1 MSNNSQ
7 RRILLVDDEVEV
19 RSVLNDTFKPENYI
33 IDQAED
39 GAAAVSILK
48 NNPAPNLI
56 LCDISMPKMSGLE
69 FLAELKTKGLS
80 YIPVVMLTAHS
91 ETHRLQEA
99 LRLGAFD
106 YIIKPFDLKQ
116 LREVV
121 YKGMEIGKKQI
132 EKHER
137 FQRNEFDASWEK
149 SNQRSIDWLTLKN
162 NQKRA
167 SNS

>member
-1 MSNNSQ
+1 MSNDTQ
-7 RRILLVDDEVEV
+7 RRILLIDDEAEV
-19 RSVLNDTFKPENYI
+19 RSVLSDAFKTENYI

-39 GAAAVSILK
+39 GAAAISTLA
-48 NNPAPNLI
+48 NNPSPNLI

-69 FLAELKTKGLS
+69 FLTALKTKGFG

-137 FQRNEFDASWEK
+137 FQRNEFDPNWEK